1 VNLEKEKV
9 MKKMLWAL
17 AVVPF
22 LAVAAPPPGGGPGGP
37 PGGEGPNPE
46 QMQKRMR
53 LARTLGLAEAL
64 DLSDAEALKVR
75 DTMNK
80 FDEKRAPL
88 QKQLWESMQVLRKA
102 AGGDQ
107 AATKEV
113 DKAIKTAFDARAQI
127 QVVDRES
134 FQAVTK
140 DMSPE
145 KRAKAALFLA
155 RFQGRMKAE
164 HMHGP
169 GMGPGMGR
177 GMGRGMMG
185 GMGPGG
191 MGPGPH
197 HMDCPDDCPMHARD

>member
-17 AVVPF
+17 AVLPF

-107 AATKEV
+107 AAVKEV

-127 QVVDRES
+127 QAVDRES

-145 KRAKAALFLA
+145 KRAKGDMTHSVAIIDACRPWHWRDKFPPTNTPSADVA
-155 RFQGRMKAE
+155 RKARE
-164 HMHGP
+164 KFGWLLN
-169 GMGPGMGR
+169 GKDKG
-177 GMGRGMMG
+177 
-185 GMGPGG
+185 
-191 MGPGPH
+191 
-197 HMDCPDDCPMHARD
+197 